1 MSTPAAIPFPTPA
14 DERVVIYCMT
24 CGRSTTAA
32 SFVIAGLFG
41 YVPYGLLT
49 GRLHCRKGC
58 GDRFGVI
65 LPVDAPNPRLFV
77 SKYGRPPLPPVPD
90 KADRPAPKLNELRGS
105 LVEVDRNGTFVH
117 THALADEPEILHFGF
132 DFLLKKMTTAWE
144 KPPRLV
150 VTRGA
155 QWSRDSERDW
165 EVIEGDGDAPIP
177 LSQHRDGPVMDAS
190 HLFRGGNHRASK
202 PVDDTQDESD
212 R

>member
-1 MSTPAAIPFPTPA
+1 MQAVIPFPAAA
-14 DERVVIYCMT
+14 DERAIIYCLT
-24 CGRSTTAA
+24 CQRSTTVAT
-32 SFVIAGLFG
+32 FVVAGLFG

-65 LPVDAPNPRLFV
+65 LPADAPTPRLFV
-77 SKYGRPPLPPVPD
+77 ARYGRPPLPPDPPKD
-90 KADRPAPKLNELRGS
+90 EMRAPKLNELRGA
-105 LVEVDRNGTFVH
+105 LVEVDRDGNFTH

-132 DFLLKKMTTAWE
+132 DLLLKKMTTGWE

-165 EVIEGDGDAPIP
+165 KVIEDEPDKPIP
-177 LSQHRDGPVMDAS
+177 LNDYRPGPINDAAAQW
-190 HLFRGGNHRASK
+190 RGQGQPSVLPGQRE
-202 PVDDTQDESD
+202 QE
-212 R
+212 